1 MANEDYVKVTSL
13 DNLPPSEMMRVTIG
27 NQEIL
32 LVNIDGKV
40 HACSN
45 ICPHQFSQLSYGDLE
60 GEEVSCP
67 LHGATF
73 NVVTGDQ
80 LPGKYAE
87 FGPVSVYEVRLDGSD
102 IMVKRPPRHRGSSY

>member
-1 MANEDYVKVTSL
+1 MADEDYVKVTSL
-13 DNLPPSEMMRVTIG
+13 DKLLPSEMMRVTIG

-67 LHGATF
+67 TGIAVGHPLQGFREHGQWHLGPLHHCAP
-73 NVVTGDQ
+73 Q
-80 LPGKYAE
+80 
-87 FGPVSVYEVRLDGSD
+87 
-102 IMVKRPPRHRGSSY
+102 